1 MPLLLLLL
9 LCLSSL
15 PFLSLAAVPAIIV
28 FGDSTVDTGNN
39 NAIPTLLKSNF
50 MPYGRDFLG
59 KPYPTGRFS
68 NGRLASDFYAEAFGL
83 GPIVPAYLD
92 PAYTIKDFASA
103 VCFASAGTGLD
114 NATSDVLSV
123 IPLWKEVEYFKEYQE
138 RLKNYLGEE
147 KAKWTV
153 NEALYII
160 SIGTNDFVENYYS
173 YTTTRFKEFTVDE
186 YKDFLIYLTGNFI
199 QELYS
204 LGARKIGFTGLCPIG
219 CVPLERT
226 MNFFQGGECLEERNK
241 VARDFNS
248 KFQELIGELSASLPG
263 LRLVYLPVYD
273 FFLQLVQNPSLYGY
287 EDVEHGCCATGL
299 FELGYLCNQWNPF
312 TCIDADKFVFWDAVH
327 PTEKTSRIVA
337 NYLVNT
343 TLSQFM

>member
-1 MPLLLLLL
+1 MPLLLL

-15 PFLSLAAVPAIIV
+15 PFLSDSAVPAIVV

-59 KPYPTGRFS
+59 GTHPTGRFS

-92 PAYTIKDFASA
+92 PAYTIKDFATA

-114 NATSDVLSV
+114 NATSGVLSV
-123 IPLWKEVEYFKEYQE
+123 IPLWKEVEYFKEYQG
-138 RLKNYLGEE
+138 RLRRYLGVE

-153 NEALYII
+153 NEALYVI

-173 YTTTRFKEFTVDE
+173 YTTTRYKEFTIEE
-186 YKDFLIYLTGNFI
+186 YNDFLISLTASFI
-199 QELYS
+199 KEIYS
-204 LGARKIGFTGLCPIG
+204 LGARKIAFTGLCPMG

-226 MNFFQGGECLEERNK
+226 MNLFYGGGCLEERNW

-248 KFQELIGELSASLPG
+248 KFQGLIGVLSASLPG

-273 FFLQLVQNPSLYGY
+273 FFLNLVNNPSLYGY

-299 FELGYLCNQWNPF
+299 FELGYLCSQWNPF
-312 TCIDADKFVFWDAVH
+312 TCPDANKFVFWDAVH

-337 NYLVNT
+337 HYLVNT